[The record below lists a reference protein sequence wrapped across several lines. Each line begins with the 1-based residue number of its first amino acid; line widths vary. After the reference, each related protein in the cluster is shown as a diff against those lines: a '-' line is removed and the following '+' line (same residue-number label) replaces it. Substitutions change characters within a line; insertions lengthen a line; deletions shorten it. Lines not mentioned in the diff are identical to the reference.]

1 MNWKILTTLL
11 LLLQAGLFAQST
23 DLETA
28 LFELPDVV
36 FKAIDTP
43 SGYEEAYEV
52 RIKQPLDHKN
62 PDKGYFYQRAYLSH
76 RGFDRPTV
84 ICTEGYGRGSNRI
97 YELTN
102 LIDGNQIDVEHRY
115 FGESMPDTK
124 ELDYQYLNLE

>member
-43 SGYEEAYEV
+43 SGYEAAYEV

-84 ICTEGYGRGSNRI
+84 ICTEG
-97 YELTN
+97 
-102 LIDGNQIDVEHRY
+102 
-115 FGESMPDTK
+115 
-124 ELDYQYLNLE
+124 